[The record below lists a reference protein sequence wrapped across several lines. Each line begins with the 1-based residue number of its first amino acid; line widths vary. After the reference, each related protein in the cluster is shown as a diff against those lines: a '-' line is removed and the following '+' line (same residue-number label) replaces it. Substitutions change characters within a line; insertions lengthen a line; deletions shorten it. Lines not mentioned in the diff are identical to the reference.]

1 MAATDWLQSVA
12 GSLGRNGAE
21 RDLELARRLGYWHT
35 EEDRQLLRDHEAQLA
50 LARRTEVIE
59 RAARV
64 GTVGM
69 LAAAWAIPP
78 LWPVA
83 IVASFRVFPR
93 TSRRLLLG
101 VLGLTGATVVGSG
114 IVVHQVLES
123 ASADPP
129 AARATS
135 APGGREA
142 PAP

>member
-1 MAATDWLQSVA
+1 MAGTGWLQSVV
-12 GSLGRNGAE
+12 GSLGRTGAE
-21 RDLELARRLGYWHT
+21 RDLEVARRLGYWHT
-35 EEDRQLLRDHEAQLA
+35 EEDRQLLREHEAQLA
-50 LARRTEVIE
+50 LARRTEVID
-59 RAARV
+59 RATRV

-101 VLGLTGATVVGSG
+101 VLGVTGATVVGSG
-114 IVVHQVLES
+114 MVVHQVLQS

-129 AARATS
+129 AARASS
-135 APGGREA
+135 ASGGWEV

>member
-1 MAATDWLQSVA
+1 MAGTGWLQSVA
-12 GSLGRNGAE
+12 GSLGRIGAE
-21 RDLELARRLGYWHT
+21 RDLDVARRLGYWHT
-35 EEDRQLLRDHEAQLA
+35 EEDRQLLREHQAQQA
-50 LARRTEVIE
+50 LAQRTEVLD

-64 GTVGM
+64 GTMGM

-101 VLGLTGATVVGSG
+101 VLGVTGATLVGSG
-114 IVVHQVLES
+114 MVVHQVLQS
-123 ASADPP
+123 ATPDSPAVLPAAHPADP
-129 AARATS
+129 T
-135 APGGREA
+135 